1 MFKILTKHRVCFE
14 FHGSD
19 GDVNYDRTPRFAL
32 IVEHVVILHPFP
44 LVQGSIDRRE
54 RNVVQFR
61 PVLSQIQ
68 LLKVIKFRYKNVQIK
83 FSFTTKIKKKRLF

>member
-1 MFKILTKHRVCFE
+1 MLKILTKHRVCFE

-19 GDVNYDRTPRFAL
+19 GDVNNDRTPFYAL

-44 LVQGSIDRRE
+44 IVHGSIDRRE

-68 LLKVIKFRYKNVQIK
+68 LLKVIKSTLSNEP
-83 FSFTTKIKKKRLF
+83 FSADLRRL